1 MTIHAVK
8 GLEFDYVFVVGLEE
22 GLFPHQNC
30 LFSESEIEEERRLCY
45 VAITR
50 CKKKLYLSNARIR
63 LMYGQEQ
70 VNGVSRFIQEID
82 QDLLKTNQEKF
93 VNLDAKKE
101 KIDYN
106 NINEKVNVSD
116 NYKDTDL
123 DYKVGDIVYHENFGM
138 GSVVE
143 IIENKKDKSRTL
155 LKIAF
160 KLPYGIKTLI
170 YSHKSLRKV

>member
-63 LMYGQEQ
+63 LMYGQ

-116 NYKDTDL
+116 NYKDIDL